1 MVRALEEFKTSVYGD
16 NYDEEN
22 EPGTEKPT
30 EASKKRKANAEFA
43 TKECENYDWCD
54 LADTGKVNIESYFM
68 QCFFMEILIK
78 FGISRCA

>member
-16 NYDEEN
+16 NYEEEN
-22 EPGTEKPT
+22 KPGTGKPT
-30 EASKKRKANAEFA
+30 EASKKQKAIAEFA

-68 QCFFMEILIK
+68 QCFFMESLIK
-78 FGISRCA
+78 FGISRRA